1 MRLKPAE
8 VRIINEIRNLKA
20 GQVVVNK
27 GLSGQLDV
35 RKHWKDAEQQ
45 GVQPAE
51 RGAVTGGLGRLR
63 G

>member
-8 VRIINEIRNLKA
+8 VRIINEIRGLKA
-20 GQVVVNK
+20 GQVIINK
-27 GLSGQLDV
+27 GSSGQLDV

-45 GVQPAE
+45 AVQPAE
-51 RGAVTGGLGRLR
+51 RDGATRRLGQLR